1 MRRRRTVH
9 SALTMLA
16 CTSVIPLLVAACK
29 KPEPAIVDAGPPPPV
44 ATDAAPAIL
53 APLDEDAGDAAD
65 AADAAP
71 VKHAGSGLNTNQA
84 RAKQCCAAIRAQ
96 AKQLG
101 ASPEANMLMGIAT
114 TCDTLAV
121 QVGPTSG
128 GQAPELAPLRQM
140 LKGKT
145 MPAVC
150 QGL

>member
-1 MRRRRTVH
+1 
-9 SALTMLA
+9 ML
-16 CTSVIPLLVAACK
+16 VVACK
-29 KPEPAIVDAGPPPPV
+29 KPPPAVVDAGPPPV
-44 ATDAAPAIL
+44 VEVDAAPVNL
-53 APLDEDAGDAAD
+53 APLDEDAGVDAAD
-65 AADAAP
+65 ANDGAAP
-71 VKHAGSGLNTNQA
+71 KKTGSGLNTNQS
-84 RAKQCCAAIRAQ
+84 RAKQCCSAIRAQ

-101 ASPEANMLMGIAT
+101 ASPEANMLLGIAT
-114 TCDTLAV
+114 TCDQLAV

>member
-1 MRRRRTVH
+1 MRSRKAVRA
-9 SALTMLA
+9 ALSLA
-16 CTSVIPLLVAACK
+16 FFSVMPILAFACK
-29 KPEPAIVDAGPPPPV
+29 KPEPAIVDSGPPPV

-53 APLDEDAGDAAD
+53 APLDEDASVDLPDAT
-65 AADAAP
+65 DAAP
-71 VKHAGSGLNTNQA
+71 AKHAGSGLNTNQA

-101 ASPEANMLMGIAT
+101 ASPEANMLLGLAT
-114 TCDTLAV
+114 TCDQLAV

-140 LKGKT
+140 LKGKN
-145 MPAVC
+145 MPAIC

>member
-1 MRRRRTVH
+1 
-9 SALTMLA
+9 MLA
-16 CTSVIPLLVAACK
+16 CTSVIPLLALACK
-29 KPEPAIVDAGPPPPV
+29 KPEPAIVDAGPPPV

-53 APLDEDAGDAAD
+53 APLDEDAAVPD

-71 VKHAGSGLNTNQA
+71 VKHAGSGLTTNQA
-84 RAKQCCAAIRAQ
+84 RAKQCCAAIRSQ

-101 ASPEANMLMGIAT
+101 ASPEANMLNTMAAS
-114 TCDTLAV
+114 CDAFAL

-128 GQAPELAPLRQM
+128 GQAPELAPLRAL

-145 MPAVC
+145 VPPVC